1 MVSSSHGA
9 ATSHSAGSYKYRR
22 SVNCY
27 HKYMYHP
34 WIVQVLLAKQLLNI
48 YKTVLQGLGTLFRII
63 GFTFSLL
70 PLLSACPS
78 FLCKS
83 SSQRVNLYTLNAPTG
98 TALFWKQ
105 ARQISSRKV
114 IFHNYYL
121 IATFSSS
128 PLRLKAVLIQPGS
141 SNSCSQALLTNRL
154 IIKRSSE
161 ALCEAFSP
169 KKQLKWRQKSLSSC
183 LLLGHLCLWGK
194 DSTDTDPGRERK
206 MK

>member
-1 MVSSSHGA
+1 MNSTGA
-9 ATSHSAGSYKYRR
+9 TGKTAPKYLQ
-22 SVNCY
+22 NCS
-27 HKYMYHP
+27 P
-34 WIVQVLLAKQLLNI
+34 GTWN
-48 YKTVLQGLGTLFRII
+48 TLQNHWVHIQPFASPVCMPQ
-63 GFTFSLL
+63 FSLQEQ
-70 PLLSACPS
+70 P
-78 FLCKS
+78 
-83 SSQRVNLYTLNAPTG
+83 QRVDLYTLSAPTG

-169 KKQLKWRQKSLSSC
+169 KKQLKWRQNSLSSW
-183 LLLGHLCLWGK
+183 LLLGHLCL
-194 DSTDTDPGRERK
+194 
-206 MK
+206 